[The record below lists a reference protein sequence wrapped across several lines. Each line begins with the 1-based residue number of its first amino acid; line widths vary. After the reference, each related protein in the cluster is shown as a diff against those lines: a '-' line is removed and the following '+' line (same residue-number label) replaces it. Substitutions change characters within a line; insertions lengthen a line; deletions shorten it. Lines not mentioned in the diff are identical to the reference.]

1 MSETTE
7 SFIKY
12 VAAGHYDNTF
22 IYGATAAS
30 FLRGGGYTFKTC
42 AGSVGRI
49 EPVSTIPLESTNS
62 SNRSGVI
69 SMVRRNSAT
78 DFVASDWTINIAYNL
93 AYDDPANSY
102 IPLGRVLVCGMSVVE
117 TIAFINPAVGPEN
130 FGGPENCYFD
140 EKIDC
145 ETDTQSNHISL
156 KMMARNDN
164 TTSPTAAY
172 STSTNTLTVNS
183 VAEGKF
189 LRLPFELEDL
199 GNKISMTPK
208 LDEIVEME
216 KPVPNMAMV
225 DNSSR
230 TLSIGTV
237 EVDGVELYEDLVFSQ
252 LLSSP
257 QRFVLDSYKKI

>member
-1 MSETTE
+1 
-7 SFIKY
+7 
-12 VAAGHYDNTF
+12 
-22 IYGATAAS
+22 
-30 FLRGGGYTFKTC
+30 
-42 AGSVGRI
+42 
-49 EPVSTIPLESTNS
+49 
-62 SNRSGVI
+62 
-69 SMVRRNSAT
+69 
-78 DFVASDWTINIAYNL
+78 
-93 AYDDPANSY
+93 
-102 IPLGRVLVCGMSVVE
+102 
-117 TIAFINPAVGPEN
+117 
-130 FGGPENCYFD
+130 
-140 EKIDC
+140 
-145 ETDTQSNHISL
+145 
-156 KMMARNDN
+156 MMALNDN

-183 VAEGKF
+183 IAEGKF

-199 GNKISMTPK
+199 GNEISMNPK